1 MTTHYRFPLPP
12 VPSGTTAAPV
22 GPIFESTRKAMHM
35 VPNMYTYMAHA
46 PALLQTYMDGYQR
59 FRAESGFTPAE
70 QEVVFLAI
78 SRENGCEYCMA
89 AHSTVADLMS
99 KVPRDVTDA
108 IRDDRTVPDARLG
121 ALAAFTRHMVETR
134 GRPSE
139 AMARTFLATGYTDT
153 QVLYIILA
161 VGVKTISNYSNH
173 ICETPIDAAF
183 KVREW
188 RLFKAAQSLVDAI
201 RK

>member
-1 MTTHYRFPLPP
+1 MTTPYRFPLPP
-12 VPSGTTAAPV
+12 VPSDTTAAPI
-22 GPIFESTRKAMHM
+22 GPIFDATRKAMHM

-78 SRENGCEYCMA
+78 SRENGCEYCVA

-99 KVPRDVTDA
+99 KVPREVTDA
-108 IRDDRTVPDARLG
+108 IRDDREVPDARLG
-121 ALAAFTRHMVETR
+121 ALAAFTRHMVATR
-134 GRPSE
+134 GRPTD
-139 AMARTFLATGYTDT
+139 AAAREFLAAGYTDT
-153 QVLYIILA
+153 QVLYVILA
-161 VGVKTISNYSNH
+161 VSVKTISNYSNH
-173 ICETPIDAAF
+173 ICDTPIDGAF

-188 RLFKAAQSLVDAI
+188 RLFKAAQSFVDVI
-201 RK
+201 RR